1 MPSRDPDDAERPVA
15 KDAERPVVEDAE
27 RPTSYDSEGPTV
39 HDSERPTAHDAGQP
53 SADDAEGPSGVR
65 GRHRLRVP
73 GDPTRSR
80 WRRPIGTWPAVV
92 LTVGVLVAANVLL
105 AHWDGLLRLVAAVA
119 VSVLLLGVLRWAG
132 GTLAD
137 AGLAPGTLGRGARW
151 AAVLAGLVGVVYLA
165 GALLP
170 ATRSLFEDRR
180 YDGMTGGELLV
191 RVLVVVPVGTVLVEE
206 IAFRGVLYGLVYRAR
221 GTVWATT
228 VSSVLFG
235 LWHVLPSLHLA
246 ASKPALTSVFGD
258 SALGSVL
265 AIAGAVLFTAASGVL
280 FCELR
285 RRSGSLLAP
294 MGLHWAVN
302 ALGYVVGFLLR

>member
-1 MPSRDPDDAERPVA
+1 MHRRESDGVERPGR
-15 KDAERPVVEDAE
+15 ERRQGPGRE
-27 RPTSYDSEGPTV
+27 RRQEHGRE
-39 HDSERPTAHDAGQP
+39 HARE
-53 SADDAEGPSGVR
+53 R
-65 GRHRLRVP
+65 GR
-73 GDPTRSR
+73 
-80 WRRPIGTWPAVV
+80 WRGPIGTWTAVV
-92 LTVGVLVAANVLL
+92 LVVVVLVAANLL
-105 AHWDGLLRLVAAVA
+105 LNRWTGPLRLLAAVA
-119 VSVLLLGVLRWAG
+119 VSALLLGVLRRAG

-151 AAVLAGLVGVVYLA
+151 ALVLMGLVALVFAA

-170 ATRSLFEDRR
+170 DTRSLFEDRR
-180 YDGMTGGELLV
+180 YDGMTAGELAV

-206 IAFRGVLYGLVYRAR
+206 IAFRGVLYGLVRRAR
-221 GTVWATT
+221 GTVWATA

-246 ASKPALTSVFGD
+246 SAKPALTSVLGD
-258 SALGSVL
+258 SVLGSVL
-265 AIAGAVLFTAASGVL
+265 AVAGAVLFTAASGVL

-302 ALGYVVGFLLR
+302 AFGYVTGFLLR